1 MRLAISIFVFLSLIA
16 LSLSQSLY
24 NVEKYGSVKVDNCN
38 DLPVIALDVSDFD
51 ISDNIYI
58 KITFDEKNVKYN
70 LIYYNF
76 GNYQGEYRDSHEMIE
91 KNYFLTFTKPGTTNK
106 YYEIEKERNSHYL
119 YLISDCYGSSYKFKH
134 LKNNEGL
141 IHLIIIIVII
151 FIGCVIISIA
161 IVLLIK
167 LCSRRNRRIAKK
179 QLPSLRIAKN
189 DDNRYLEGNQNKIWL
204 SLNNNMNKNDINIIP
219 TIQNA
224 ENENIPSKEN
234 LEEKN

>member
-16 LSLSQSLY
+16 LSLLQSRY

-51 ISDNIYI
+51 ISDNIHI
-58 KITFDEKNVKYN
+58 KITFDENVKYN